1 VTSDETLL
9 AFDFGEKRIGV
20 AVGNSLVRVARGL
33 KTLHVHDNAQRF
45 AAVSALIADWAPQ
58 RLVVGI
64 ARATDGTAHDMT
76 RRCERFANQ
85 LHGRFGLPVERVDER
100 YSSTAAESQLRS
112 GGRTARRTS
121 AGADT
126 IDAEAAAIILQA
138 WFDQREVKDNG
149 HA

>member
-1 VTSDETLL
+1 VSSDETLL

-20 AVGNSLVRVARGL
+20 AVGNGLVRVARGL
-33 KTLHVHDNAQRF
+33 KTLHVHDNVQRF
-45 AAVSALIADWAPQ
+45 AAVTALIADWQPQ

-64 ARATDGTAHDMT
+64 ARATDGTAHEMT

-100 YSSTAAESQLRS
+100 YSSTSAESQLR
-112 GGRTARRTS
+112 TDRRTTRRS
-121 AGADT
+121 SDGADT

-138 WFDQREVKDNG
+138 WFDQRDVEDNG